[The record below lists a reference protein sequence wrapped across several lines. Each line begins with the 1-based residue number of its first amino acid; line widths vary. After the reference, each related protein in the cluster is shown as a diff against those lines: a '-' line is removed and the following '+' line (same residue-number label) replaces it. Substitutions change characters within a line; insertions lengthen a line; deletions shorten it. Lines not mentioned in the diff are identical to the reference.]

1 MSLKGKLLVAT
12 PPLADPNFDRT
23 VVLLLEH
30 GTQGAVGLVLNRPSD
45 TPVREQ
51 LPTWADRVG
60 EPDLLFVGGP
70 VQEDAIIAL
79 ALASEA
85 VPTEAFSPVRGP
97 MGTVDLTAEPD
108 EVGVVLQAVRVFA
121 GYAGWGPGQ
130 LEGEL
135 QQRAWIVVAGW
146 MRYVGGRDES
156 GQPIDVRDPMAAR
169 LRALAEG
176 ADPVVGLLG
185 VREVFPEAIS
195 ARLAGPVGA
204 AYGRIAALGAR
215 GAVAELGGG
224 T

>member
-1 MSLKGKLLVAT
+1 VSLKGKLLVAT

-30 GTQGAVGLVLNRPSD
+30 GTEGAVGLVLNRPSE

-79 ALASEA
+79 GLADRA
-85 VPTEAFSPVRGP
+85 VLTEAFSPVRGP

-135 QQRAWIVVAGW
+135 LQRAWIVVDAEPHDAVSTDPSELWWTVLARQPGQLSW
-146 MRYVGGRDES
+146 LSLYPPDE
-156 GQPIDVRDPMAAR
+156 
-169 LRALAEG
+169 LAN
-176 ADPVVGLLG
+176 
-185 VREVFPEAIS
+185 
-195 ARLAGPVGA
+195 
-204 AYGRIAALGAR
+204 
-215 GAVAELGGG
+215 
-224 T
+224 